1 MRSLAVVCP
10 KCNGQGG
17 EEGSK
22 IETCSACK
30 GKGKITK
37 NQRAGFFSFSN
48 IEICSACRGQGKKS
62 EKTCSRCGGDG
73 KINDRAKLRA
83 RIPAGIM
90 DGQIIKLSGQG
101 EAASLGGQAGDLYLT
116 IHIKPH
122 SYLKRRGDDLYYD
135 LFIHIAQAALGDKI
149 EILVLDGKVDL
160 KIPAGIDSGEI
171 IRLKGKGMPRIGG
184 RGKGD
189 MMVKINVKTPKRMS
203 RKGRKLMEELKGE
216 L

>member
-1 MRSLAVVCP
+1 M
-10 KCNGQGG
+10 
-17 EEGSK
+17 
-22 IETCSACK
+22 
-30 GKGKITK
+30 
-37 NQRAGFFSFSN
+37 
-48 IEICSACRGQGKKS
+48 
-62 EKTCSRCGGDG
+62 
-73 KINDRAKLRA
+73 
-83 RIPAGIM
+83 
-90 DGQIIKLSGQG
+90 
-101 EAASLGGQAGDLYLT
+101 
-116 IHIKPH
+116 
-122 SYLKRRGDDLYYD
+122 YYD